1 MSWEL
6 VVTIVGSVL
15 GATGLFNFLQ
25 FLIKRKDD
33 SAAGN
38 KKMAEELDSIKKEI
52 KGIIE
57 LIDRNEAIN
66 ARIRIL
72 QAADGIRHSTIKHS
86 EEYFDQLNDDIT
98 RYETYCNEH
107 EGFKNNKAAH
117 AIKYVNE
124 TYHAAL
130 TNNDFL

>member
-1 MSWEL
+1 MNWEL
-6 VVTIVGSVL
+6 VVTIAGSVI
-15 GATGLFNFLQ
+15 GATGLFNFIQ

-33 SAAGN
+33 NAKDD
-38 KKMAEELDSIKKEI
+38 KKVSEELDAIRKEI

-57 LIDRNEAIN
+57 MIDKNEAIN
-66 ARIRIL
+66 ARVRIL

-86 EEYFDQLNDDIT
+86 EEYFDQLNEDIT
-98 RYETYCNEH
+98 LYETYCKEH

-124 TYHAAL
+124 VYHAAL